1 MSRRKKKTNRVA
13 LTPDEIEQ
21 VAMRRMAS
29 AQAHQRASVYCF
41 DNPDAKP
48 PDIDAFFFSAVSF
61 ELILLSVEQSLRLLL
76 LLHFGDVLDRV
87 DHNLKVL
94 YKHIQNRSRE
104 KEGLLD
110 NIICTMNEIGEPRG
124 VATLCEQELLTC
136 LNKHDSSYSDIRYFL
151 VDRGGKVNSEWNMLP
166 REIQIVHCLALA
178 LIEVNMQEVGKR
190 GMKILGS
197 MSRVPLTEAPEELK
211 RMFQLK

>member
-1 MSRRKKKTNRVA
+1 MSRRKKKTNRVT

-29 AQAHQRASVYCF
+29 AQAHQRASVYCL
-41 DNPDAKP
+41 DNADARP
-48 PDIDAFFFSAVSF
+48 PNIDAFFFPAVSF

-94 YKHIQNRSRE
+94 YRQVQNRSRE
-104 KEGLLD
+104 KEGLRD
-110 NIICTMNEIGEPRG
+110 KIICTMNEIGEPKG
-124 VATLCEQELLTC
+124 LATFGERELLTC

-151 VDRGGKVNSEWNMLP
+151 VDREGRANPKWSMLP

-178 LIEVNMQEVGKR
+178 LIEINIQEISKR

-197 MSRVPLTEAPEELK
+197 MSRVPSTEAPEELK
-211 RMFQLK
+211 QMFQLK

>member
-48 PDIDAFFFSAVSF
+48 PNIDAFFFPAVSF

-94 YKHIQNRSRE
+94 YKQVQNRSRE
-104 KEGLLD
+104 KEGLRD
-110 NIICTMNEIGEPRG
+110 NIICTMNEIGKPKE
-124 VATLCEQELLTC
+124 VATFCEQELLTC

-151 VDRGGKVNSEWNMLP
+151 VDREGRVNPKWNMLP

-178 LIEVNMQEVGKR
+178 LIEINMQEIGNQ

-197 MSRVPLTEAPEELK
+197 MSRVPLAEAPEELK
-211 RMFQLK
+211 RMFQLQ